1 MKAAKG
7 KLKIK
12 TWMAV
17 IFLIFSLI
25 FMTTSVL
32 FVFRKPILHRL
43 NNDRII
49 KKAVCLSLLE
59 LEHPLQSVIMSQSEY
74 KNEQIRQKRL
84 EESFK
89 EHFSRIKKPWQLTGS
104 DYRKIKELYISDRDV
119 YDIALLSKL
128 TNLEEL
134 EFHDVKVRNLEPIAN
149 LTNLKELRLRRLPAG
164 NLQPLKN
171 LKNLKKLRLYE
182 MPVRDI
188 EPLRN
193 LTKLEEIS
201 MYDVD
206 VRDLDALFNLKN
218 LKVLR
223 LIYVSVNPE
232 QVEQL
237 QKALPELEID

>member
-1 MKAAKG
+1 MTAAKG
-7 KLKIK
+7 KLQIK

-17 IFLIFSLI
+17 ILLIFSLF
-25 FMTTSVL
+25 FMAASFL
-32 FVFRKPILHRL
+32 FVFRKPILRRL

-59 LEHPLQSVIMSQSEY
+59 LEHPLRSIIMSQSEY
-74 KNEQIRQKRL
+74 KNEQIRQRRL
-84 EESFK
+84 DESFK
-89 EHFSRIKKPWQLTGS
+89 EHFSRKKKPWQLTNS
-104 DYRKIKELYISDRDV
+104 DYKKINELYISDSDV

-134 EFHDVKVRNLEPIAN
+134 EFYNVKVRNLEPIAN
-149 LTNLKELRLRRLPAG
+149 LTNLNELRLRKLPAS
-164 NLQPLKN
+164 NLEPLRN
-171 LKNLKKLRLYE
+171 LKNLRKLRLYE
-182 MPVRDI
+182 MPVSDI

-206 VRDLDALFNLKN
+206 VKDLDALFNLKN

-223 LIYVSVNPE
+223 LIYVPVRKE
-232 QVEQL
+232 QIEEL
-237 QKALPELEID
+237 RKALPELKID